1 MSAQVM
7 KMRDELQAAQKQNA
21 EMRVQIEAEKQK
33 SLDAAMSGLLTDLL
47 RKQTEAL
54 DMKAKAQ
61 AKQHELRHRELK
73 VEQLEMFLAQGQKQ
87 FHYELDQR
95 GIQSMS
101 IVEAERIR
109 KDLMLEVK
117 HQFDSTE
124 TKLAN
129 TSERIRQREGVLEL
143 REQQYK
149 ATIRDSVEHE
159 IKEKMGSD
167 VQDRAKDLKHAEA
180 EYQRGFIEGR
190 RIGRNETMQ
199 AIGRKHYLEGY
210 LACTRTQTA
219 LHQLRNGQTPTDNN
233 ELAFLFDPTHQD
245 NPFNLGREV
254 GMMSAQSA
262 TDTCEPVAD
271 QDRSQTTAT
280 QIVRTQ
286 RIVEV
291 RDGQAQEVAN
301 KPAVKQDSV
310 RSDAESEFAYTFVNP
325 HAYQALLT

>member
-1 MSAQVM
+1 M
-7 KMRDELQAAQKQNA
+7 KIRGELQAAQKQNA

-61 AKQHELRHRELK
+61 TKQHELRYRELK

-101 IVEAERIR
+101 VVEAERIR
-109 KDLMLEVK
+109 KDLMLEMK
-117 HQFDSTE
+117 HQFASTK

-129 TSERIRQREGVLEL
+129 ISERIRQREGVLEL

-159 IKEKMGSD
+159 IREKMSSEVED
-167 VQDRAKDLKHAEA
+167 QAKDLKHAEA

-190 RIGRNETMQ
+190 SIGRNETIQ
-199 AIGRKHYLEGY
+199 AIGRKHYLKGY
-210 LACTRTQTA
+210 LACNRTQTA
-219 LHQLRNGQTPTDNN
+219 LHKVRTGQIPIDSN

-254 GMMSAQSA
+254 GMMSAQNA
-262 TDTCEPVAD
+262 TDIREPLAD
-271 QDRSQTTAT
+271 QGQSRTTAAQNT
-280 QIVRTQ
+280 QTQ

-301 KPAVKQDSV
+301 KPAVKQDSL
-310 RSDAESEFAYTFVNP
+310 RSDAESEIAYTFVTP
-325 HAYQALLT
+325 HIHQALLT